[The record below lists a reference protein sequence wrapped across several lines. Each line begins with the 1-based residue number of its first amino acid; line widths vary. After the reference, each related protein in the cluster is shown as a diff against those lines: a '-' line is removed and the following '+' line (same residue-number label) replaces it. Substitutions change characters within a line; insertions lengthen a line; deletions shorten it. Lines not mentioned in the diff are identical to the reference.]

1 MGGSIYIS
9 VILVLVM
16 VIMSAF
22 FSGMEIAF
30 VNKNRLRLE
39 IDRKQSRMFDFV
51 AGLFS
56 RHQGEYITTILVGN
70 NIALVIYSMSLSL
83 VLREIAG
90 RLGWVSMQE
99 GSILIETII
108 PTVIIIFLGEYMP
121 KSIFR
126 HNPNFF
132 YRYLSPVMYIF
143 YILLYP
149 ITRATTMLSYGL
161 LRLAG
166 NKAGGSERQL
176 EFDRSDLESL
186 LENNNSSE
194 LASESDNDIKMFQ
207 NALDFADLRVRD
219 AMVSR
224 VDVEA
229 VDIDDCTM
237 EDLTRKFVD
246 TMYSRIFVWRDSID
260 NIIGYVNSKTLFE
273 NPQSIEEALMKV
285 DYVAET
291 LPLQDLLTQFTKS
304 KSSIAVVIDEFGGT
318 AGIISLEDVLE
329 QIFGEIEDEHD
340 KQDMVEK
347 RISEREYVFSCR
359 LEVEYL
365 NEKYMLNIPESDE
378 YDTLAGYIISRYE
391 ELPTAGTVM
400 EFDGLKIKILS
411 TTRSRIELAKIE
423 LMTKNAALK

>member
-1 MGGSIYIS
+1 MY
-9 VILVLVM
+9 VAAILVVLM
-16 VIMSAF
+16 VVLSAF
-22 FSGMEIAF
+22 FSGMESAF
-30 VNKNRLRLE
+30 LNKNRLRLE
-39 IDRKQSRMFDFV
+39 IDRKQSRMFDYI

-56 RHQGEYITTILVGN
+56 RHQGQYITTILVGN
-70 NIALVIYSMSLSL
+70 NIALVLYSMSLSL
-83 VLREIAG
+83 VLRKIAQ
-90 RLGWVSMQE
+90 LIGWTSVEE
-99 GSILIETII
+99 GSILLETII
-108 PTVIIIFLGEYMP
+108 PTIIIIFLGEYLP
-121 KSIFR
+121 KSMFGS
-126 HNPNFF
+126 NPNFF
-132 YRYLSPVMYIF
+132 YRYLSPIMYFF

-149 ITRATTMLSYGL
+149 VTRATTLLSYGL

-166 NKAGGSERQL
+166 RKASGAERQI

-186 LENNNSSE
+186 LENNNS
-194 LASESDNDIKMFQ
+194 AESATEPDNDIKMFQ

-237 EDLTRKFVD
+237 EELTKKFVE

-260 NIIGYVNSKTLFE
+260 NIIGYVNSKSLFE
-273 NPQSIEEALMKV
+273 SPKRIEDVLMKV

-291 LPLQDLLTQFTKS
+291 LPLQDLLTQFTKN
-304 KSSIAVVIDEFGGT
+304 KSNIAVVVDEFGGT

-347 RISEREYVFSCR
+347 HISEREFVFSCR
-359 LEVEYL
+359 LEVEYI
-365 NEKYMLNIPESDE
+365 NEKYNLGIPEDDE

-400 EFDGLKIKILS
+400 EFDGLRIKILS
-411 TTRSRIELAKIE
+411 TTRSRIELAKVE
-423 LMTKNAALK
+423 RL

>member
-1 MGGSIYIS
+1 M
-9 VILVLVM
+9 LLL
-16 VIMSAF
+16 SAF

-30 VNKNRLRLE
+30 LSKNRLREE
-39 IDRKQSRMFDFV
+39 IDRKQSRMFDYI

-56 RHQGEYITTILVGN
+56 RHQGQYISTILVGN

-90 RLGWVSMQE
+90 MLGWVSVKE
-99 GSILIETII
+99 GSMLLETII
-108 PTVIIIFLGEYMP
+108 PTIIIIFLGEYLP
-121 KSIFR
+121 KSVFR
-126 HNPNFF
+126 SNPNFF

-143 YILLYP
+143 YLLLYP
-149 ITRATTMLSYGL
+149 ITRATTLISYGL
-161 LRLAG
+161 LRLVG
-166 NKAGGSERQL
+166 RKANGVERPM

-186 LENNNSSE
+186 LENNNSAE

-237 EDLTRKFVD
+237 EDLTAKFVE

-260 NIIGYVNSKTLFE
+260 NIVGYVNSKSLFE
-273 NPQSIEEALMKV
+273 NPKSIEEALMKV
-285 DYVAET
+285 DFVAET
-291 LPLQDLLTQFTKS
+291 LPLHDLLTQFTKN

-329 QIFGEIEDEHD
+329 QIFGDIEDEHD
-340 KQDMVEK
+340 VQELVEK
-347 RISEREYVFSCR
+347 EVAEGEWEFSSR

-365 NEKYMLNIPESDE
+365 NEKYGLGLAEEDE
-378 YDTLAGYIISRYE
+378 YDTLAGYIIAKHGSIPHEGEQIDVENY
-391 ELPTAGTVM
+391 L
-400 EFDGLKIKILS
+400 IKIL
-411 TTRSRIELAKIE
+411 RREQSRLDLVSIKR
-423 LMTKNAALK
+423 K

>member
-1 MGGSIYIS
+1 MGNEYVSLAI
-9 VILVLVM
+9 VVVM
-16 VIMSAF
+16 VMLSAF

-39 IDRKQSRMFDFV
+39 IDRKQSRMFDYI

-56 RHQGEYITTILVGN
+56 RHQGQYITTILVGN
-70 NIALVIYSMSLSL
+70 NIALVIYSMCLSL
-83 VLREIAG
+83 VLRNVAS
-90 RLGWVSMQE
+90 RMGWVSVEE
-99 GSILIETII
+99 GSILLETII
-108 PTVIIIFLGEYMP
+108 PTIIIIFLGEYLP
-121 KSIFR
+121 KSVFR
-126 HNPNFF
+126 SNPNFY
-132 YRYLSPVMYIF
+132 YRYLSPVMYVF

-161 LRLAG
+161 LRLVGRRANG
-166 NKAGGSERQL
+166 AERQI

-194 LASESDNDIKMFQ
+194 SSSESDNDIKMFQ

-237 EDLTRKFVD
+237 EQLTERFVE

-260 NIIGYVNSKTLFE
+260 NIIGYVNSKSLFE
-273 NPQSIEEALMKV
+273 NPKSIEEALIKV

-291 LPLQDLLTQFTKS
+291 LPLQELLTQFTKN
-304 KSSIAVVIDEFGGT
+304 KSNIAVVIDEFGGT

-340 KQDMVEK
+340 KPDMVEK
-347 RISEREYVFSCR
+347 CVSEREYVFSCR

-365 NEKYMLNIPESDE
+365 NDKYEINIPESDE

-400 EFDGLKIKILS
+400 EFDGLRIKILQ
-411 TTRSRIELAKIE
+411 TTRSRIELARVE
-423 LMTKNAALK
+423 RVGKNGAER

>member
-1 MGGSIYIS
+1 M
-9 VILVLVM
+9 VVL
-16 VIMSAF
+16 SAF

-30 VNKNRLRLE
+30 LNKNRLRLE
-39 IDRKQSRMFDFV
+39 IDRKQSRMFDYI

-70 NIALVIYSMSLSL
+70 NIALVLYSMCLSV
-83 VLREIAG
+83 VLREIAR
-90 RLGWVSMQE
+90 RLGWESVQE

-108 PTVIIIFLGEYMP
+108 PTIIIIFLGEYLP
-121 KSIFR
+121 KSVTR
-126 HNPNFF
+126 SNPNFF
-132 YRYLSPVMYIF
+132 YRYLSPVMYFF

-149 ITRATTMLSYGL
+149 VTRATTLLSYGM
-161 LRLAG
+161 LRLTG
-166 NKAGGSERQL
+166 RKASGAERQI

-186 LENNNSSE
+186 LENNNSAESE
-194 LASESDNDIKMFQ
+194 SESDNDIKMFQ
-207 NALDFADLRVRD
+207 NALDFDDLRVRD

-237 EDLTRKFVD
+237 EELTERFVK

-260 NIIGYVNSKTLFE
+260 NIIGYVNSKSLFE
-273 NPQSIEEALMKV
+273 SPKSIEEALIKV

-291 LPLQDLLTQFTKS
+291 LPLQDLLTQFTKN

-340 KQDMVEK
+340 KPDMVEK
-347 RISEREYVFSCR
+347 RISEREFVLSCR

-365 NEKYMLNIPESDE
+365 NDKYEIGIPESDE
-378 YDTLAGYIISRYE
+378 YDTLAGYIITRYE

-400 EFDGLKIKILS
+400 EYDGLRIKILR
-411 TTRSRIELAKIE
+411 TTRSRIELARVE
-423 LMTKNAALK
+423 RVGKNSSER

>member
-1 MGGSIYIS
+1 MDNIY
-9 VILVLVM
+9 VAAILVVLM
-16 VIMSAF
+16 VVLSAF
-22 FSGMEIAF
+22 FSGMESAF
-30 VNKNRLRLE
+30 LNKNRLRLE
-39 IDRKQSRMFDFV
+39 IDRKQSRMFDYI

-56 RHQGEYITTILVGN
+56 RHQGQYITTILVGN

-83 VLREIAG
+83 VLRKIAQ
-90 RLGWVSMQE
+90 LIGWTSVEE
-99 GSILIETII
+99 GSILLETII
-108 PTVIIIFLGEYMP
+108 PTIIIIFLGEYLP
-121 KSIFR
+121 KSMFGS
-126 HNPNFF
+126 NPNFF
-132 YRYLSPVMYIF
+132 YRYLSPIMYFF

-149 ITRATTMLSYGL
+149 VTRATTLLSYGL

-166 NKAGGSERQL
+166 RKASGAERQI

-186 LENNNSSE
+186 LENNNS
-194 LASESDNDIKMFQ
+194 AESATEPDNDIKMFQ

-237 EDLTRKFVD
+237 EELTKKFVE

-260 NIIGYVNSKTLFE
+260 NIIGYVNSKSLFE
-273 NPQSIEEALMKV
+273 SPKRIEDVLMKV

-291 LPLQDLLTQFTKS
+291 LPLQDLLTQFTKN
-304 KSSIAVVIDEFGGT
+304 KSNIAVVVDEFGGT

-347 RISEREYVFSCR
+347 HISEREFVFSCR
-359 LEVEYL
+359 LEVEYI
-365 NEKYMLNIPESDE
+365 NEKYNLGIPEDDE

-400 EFDGLKIKILS
+400 EFDGLRIKILS
-411 TTRSRIELAKIE
+411 TTRSRIELAKVE
-423 LMTKNAALK
+423 RL

>member
-1 MGGSIYIS
+1 MDNIHVAI
-9 VILVLVM
+9 VVVVLMLIL
-16 VIMSAF
+16 SAF
-22 FSGMEIAF
+22 FSGMESAF
-30 VNKNRLRLE
+30 LNKNRLRLE
-39 IDRKQSRMFDFV
+39 IDRRQSRMFDYI

-56 RHQGEYITTILVGN
+56 RHQGQYITTILVGN
-70 NIALVIYSMSLSL
+70 NIALVLYSMGLSL
-83 VLREIAG
+83 VLRRIAQL
-90 RLGWVSMQE
+90 LGWTSMEE
-99 GSILIETII
+99 GSLLLETII
-108 PTVIIIFLGEYMP
+108 PTVIIIFLGEYLP
-121 KSIFR
+121 KSVFGG
-126 HNPNFF
+126 NPNFF
-132 YRYLSPVMYIF
+132 YRYLSPVMYLF

-161 LRLAG
+161 LRLVG
-166 NKAGGSERQL
+166 RKATATERQI

-186 LENNNSSE
+186 LENNNSAES
-194 LASESDNDIKMFQ
+194 ASEADNDIKMFQ

-237 EDLTRKFVD
+237 EELTKRFVE
-246 TMYSRIFVWRDSID
+246 TMYSRIFVWRDTID
-260 NIIGYVNSKTLFE
+260 NIIGYVNSKSLFE
-273 NPQSIEEALMKV
+273 SPKSIEEALIKV

-291 LPLQDLLTQFTKS
+291 LPLQDLLTQFTKN
-304 KSSIAVVIDEFGGT
+304 KSSIAVVLDEFGGT

-329 QIFGEIEDEHD
+329 QIFGDIEDEHD

-347 RISEREYVFSCR
+347 RVSEREFVFSCR

-365 NEKYMLNIPESDE
+365 NEKYALDIPESDE

-400 EFDGLKIKILS
+400 EFDGLRIKVLS
-411 TTRSRIELAKIE
+411 TTRSRIELARVEVIDK
-423 LMTKNAALK
+423 K

>member
-1 MGGSIYIS
+1 MDNIYVAVS
-9 VILVLVM
+9 LVVITVVL
-16 VIMSAF
+16 SAF

-30 VNKNRLRLE
+30 LNKNRLRLE
-39 IDRKQSRMFDFV
+39 IDRKQSRMFDFI

-56 RHQGEYITTILVGN
+56 RHQGQYITTILVGN
-70 NIALVIYSMSLSL
+70 NIALVVYSMCLSL
-83 VLREIAG
+83 VLREIA
-90 RLGWVSMQE
+90 RLLGWTSVQE
-99 GSILIETII
+99 GSILLETII
-108 PTVIIIFLGEYMP
+108 PTIVIIFLGEYLP

-126 HNPNFF
+126 NNPNFY
-132 YRYLSPVMYIF
+132 YRYLSPVMYFF

-149 ITRATTMLSYGL
+149 ITRATTMLSYGI
-161 LRLAG
+161 LRLIG
-166 NKAGGSERQL
+166 RKASGAERQI

-186 LENNNSSE
+186 LENNNSAESS
-194 LASESDNDIKMFQ
+194 SESDNDIKMFQ

-229 VDIDDCTM
+229 VDIEDCTM
-237 EDLTRKFVD
+237 EELTKRFVD

-260 NIIGYVNSKTLFE
+260 NIIGYVNSKSLFE
-273 NPQSIEEALMKV
+273 SPKSIEEALIKV

-291 LPLQDLLTQFTKS
+291 LPLQDLLTQFTKN

-347 RISEREYVFSCR
+347 RISEREFVLSCR

-365 NEKYMLNIPESDE
+365 NDKYDIDIPESDE

-400 EFDGLKIKILS
+400 EFDGLRIKILS
-411 TTRSRIELAKIE
+411 TTRSRIELARVE
-423 LMTKNAALK
+423 RVGKNSSER

>member
-1 MGGSIYIS
+1 MGNEYVSLAI
-9 VILVLVM
+9 VVVM
-16 VIMSAF
+16 VMLSAF

-39 IDRKQSRMFDFV
+39 IDRKQSRMFDYI

-56 RHQGEYITTILVGN
+56 RHQGQYITTILVGN
-70 NIALVIYSMSLSL
+70 NIALVIYSICLSL
-83 VLREIAG
+83 VLRNVAS
-90 RLGWVSMQE
+90 RMGWVSVEE
-99 GSILIETII
+99 GSILLETII
-108 PTVIIIFLGEYMP
+108 PTIIIIFLGEYLP
-121 KSIFR
+121 KSVFR
-126 HNPNFF
+126 SNPNFY
-132 YRYLSPVMYIF
+132 YRYLSPVMYVF

-161 LRLAG
+161 LRLVGRRANG
-166 NKAGGSERQL
+166 AERQI

-194 LASESDNDIKMFQ
+194 SSSESDNDIKMFQ

-237 EDLTRKFVD
+237 EQLTERFVE

-260 NIIGYVNSKTLFE
+260 NIIGYVNSKSLFE
-273 NPQSIEEALMKV
+273 NPKSIEEALIKV

-291 LPLQDLLTQFTKS
+291 LPLQELLTQFTKN
-304 KSSIAVVIDEFGGT
+304 KSNIAVVIDEFGGT

-340 KQDMVEK
+340 KPDMVEK
-347 RISEREYVFSCR
+347 CISEREYVFSCR

-365 NEKYMLNIPESDE
+365 NDKYEINIPESDE

-400 EFDGLKIKILS
+400 EFDGLRIKILQ
-411 TTRSRIELAKIE
+411 TTRSRIELARVE
-423 LMTKNAALK
+423 RVGKNGAER

>member
-1 MGGSIYIS
+1 M
-9 VILVLVM
+9 
-16 VIMSAF
+16 
-22 FSGMEIAF
+22 
-30 VNKNRLRLE
+30 NKNRLRLE
-39 IDRKQSRMFDFV
+39 IDRKQSRMFDYI

-56 RHQGEYITTILVGN
+56 RHQGQYITTILVGN
-70 NIALVIYSMSLSL
+70 NIALVIYSMCLSL
-83 VLREIAG
+83 VLRNVAS
-90 RLGWVSMQE
+90 RMGWVSVEE
-99 GSILIETII
+99 GSILLETII
-108 PTVIIIFLGEYMP
+108 PTIIIIFLGEYLP
-121 KSIFR
+121 KSVFR
-126 HNPNFF
+126 SNPNFY
-132 YRYLSPVMYIF
+132 YRYLSPVMYVF

-161 LRLAG
+161 LRLVGRRANG
-166 NKAGGSERQL
+166 AERQI

-194 LASESDNDIKMFQ
+194 SSSESDNDIKMFQ

-237 EDLTRKFVD
+237 EQLTERFVE

-260 NIIGYVNSKTLFE
+260 NIIGYVNSKSLFE
-273 NPQSIEEALMKV
+273 NPKSIEEALIKV

-291 LPLQDLLTQFTKS
+291 LPLQELLTQFTKN
-304 KSSIAVVIDEFGGT
+304 KSNIAVVIDEFGGT

-340 KQDMVEK
+340 KPDMVEK
-347 RISEREYVFSCR
+347 CISEREYVFSCR

-365 NEKYMLNIPESDE
+365 NDKYEINIPESDE

-400 EFDGLKIKILS
+400 EFDGLRIKILQ
-411 TTRSRIELAKIE
+411 TTRSRIELARVE
-423 LMTKNAALK
+423 RVGKNGAER